1 MALDPLNCEGHQLV
15 AATDIQ
21 LFLDVGLMCLDGLH
35 APIQFL
41 RDFAGA
47 EAQSDQV
54 QDLEFP
60 FRKAKPDA
68 RRFDCPTVRE
78 TCSNFRRSLD
88 GH

>member
-1 MALDPLNCEGHQLV
+1 LALDPLNCEGHQLV

-21 LFLDVGLMCLDGLH
+21 LFLNVGAVRLDGLD
-35 APIQFL
+35 AAIQF
-41 RDFAGA
+41 RGDFAGTKA
-47 EAQSDQV
+47 ESEQV

-78 TCSNFRRSLD
+78 TCSNVRHPLD
-88 GH
+88 GY